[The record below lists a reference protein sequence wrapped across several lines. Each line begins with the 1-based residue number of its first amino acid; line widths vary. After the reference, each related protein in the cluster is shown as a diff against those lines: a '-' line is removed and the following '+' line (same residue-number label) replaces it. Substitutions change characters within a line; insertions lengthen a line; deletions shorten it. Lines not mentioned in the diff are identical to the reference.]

1 MLHQKVYQDEH
12 CSTLNNKFDNYYF
25 YPGTINCYI
34 TELIKY
40 FSLEHEHRRYDRHDY
55 DDDDDDDDDEEEDD
69 YDRHERH
76 HGPKCKMHY

>member
-1 MLHQKVYQDEH
+1 MLHQKVYRDEH
-12 CSTLNNKFDNYYF
+12 CSTLYKEFDNYYF

-34 TELIKY
+34 TKPIKY
-40 FSLEHEHRRYDRHDY
+40 LSLEHEHRRYDRHD
-55 DDDDDDDDDEEEDD
+55 DDDGDDDEEEYD